1 MFYGCDVLVV
11 GVARGYKLALAAS
24 GVSRETVV
32 SYLQRIALAAMHRR
46 LGRLQVRVRC
56 PPSGVQ
62 GRIGC
67 QVQEKDEEL

>member
-1 MFYGCDVLVV
+1 MRVDVRVLPSPTTFH
-11 GVARGYKLALAAS
+11 AAL
-24 GVSRETVV
+24 
-32 SYLQRIALAAMHRR
+32 ALAAMHRR

-56 PPSGVQ
+56 QPSGVQ